1 MALQTPGYYMPTWN
15 VPQIQAPMQQQ
26 SVQQQQNNVIQVKA
40 KEEALYYPV
49 APGNSIIFRKEDGS
63 CIYIKT
69 MGYSTIDP
77 PIFEEYAR
85 VITGENKQTNAN
97 NYDTEISKL
106 WGEINALKT
115 KQNNSQSNGKNKD
128 NGGN

>member
-1 MALQTPGYYMPTWN
+1 MALQTPSYYMPTWN
-15 VPQIQAPMQQQ
+15 TPQMQVPMQQQ
-26 SVQQQQNNVIQVKA
+26 AVQQQQNNVIQVKA

-49 APGNSIIFRKEDGS
+49 APGNSVIFRKDDGS
-63 CIYIKT
+63 SIYIKT
-69 MGYSTIDP
+69 MGYSTVEP

-85 VITGENKQTNAN
+85 VITEQPKQGSK
-97 NYDTEISKL
+97 YDDEINKL
-106 WGEINALKT
+106 WGEVNALKT

>member
-1 MALQTPGYYMPTWN
+1 MALQTPNYYMPTWN
-15 VPQIQAPMQQQ
+15 NPQMLPQQV
-26 SVQQQQNNVIQVKA
+26 SQQQNGVTQVRA
-40 KEEALYYPV
+40 KEEAQYYPV
-49 APGNSIIFRKEDGS
+49 APGNSMVFRKEDGS
-63 CIYIKT
+63 SMYIKT
-69 MGYSTIDP
+69 MGYSTVEP

-85 VITGENKQTNAN
+85 VITEQENKLK
-97 NYDTEISKL
+97 YEDEISKL

>member
-1 MALQTPGYYMPTWN
+1 MALQTYMPTWN
-15 VPQIQAPMQQQ
+15 TPQMQVPMQQQ
-26 SVQQQQNNVIQVKA
+26 MVQQQQQNNVIQVKT
-40 KEEALYYPV
+40 KEEAQYYPV
-49 APGNSIIFRKEDGS
+49 APGNSVMFRKEDGS

-85 VITGENKQTNAN
+85 IITEEKKQDIAN

>member
-1 MALQTPGYYMPTWN
+1 MANNYYMPMPTANSWN
-15 VPQIQAPMQQQ
+15 MSQQQ
-26 SVQQQQNNVIQVKA
+26 QQQQQQNNVTPVRT
-40 KEEALYYPV
+40 KEEAQYYPV
-49 APGNSIIFRKEDGS
+49 SPGNSLIFRKEDGS
-63 CIYIKT
+63 SIYIKT

-85 VITGENKQTNAN
+85 VITEEKSKVS
-97 NYDTEISKL
+97 YDDEINKL

-115 KQNNSQSNGKNKD
+115 NNKNKN

>member
-1 MALQTPGYYMPTWN
+1 MALQTPSYYMPTWN
-15 VPQIQAPMQQQ
+15 APMPIQQQ
-26 SVQQQQNNVIQVKA
+26 QTTQQNNVIQVKT
-40 KEEALYYPV
+40 KEEAQYYPV
-49 APGNSIIFRKEDGS
+49 APGNSMLFRKEDGT

-69 MGYSTIDP
+69 MSYSTVEP

-85 VITGENKQTNAN
+85 VITEQPKQGSK
-97 NYDTEISKL
+97 YDDEIGKL

-115 KQNNSQSNGKNKD
+115 KQNNSQSNSKNKD

>member
-15 VPQIQAPMQQQ
+15 APVPMQQQ
-26 SVQQQQNNVIQVKA
+26 TVQQQQQQNNVIQVKA

-49 APGNSIIFRKEDGS
+49 APGNSVIFRKEDGS

-85 VITGENKQTNAN
+85 VITEEKKQANAN
-97 NYDTEISKL
+97 YETEISKL
-106 WGEINALKT
+106 WGEVNALKT